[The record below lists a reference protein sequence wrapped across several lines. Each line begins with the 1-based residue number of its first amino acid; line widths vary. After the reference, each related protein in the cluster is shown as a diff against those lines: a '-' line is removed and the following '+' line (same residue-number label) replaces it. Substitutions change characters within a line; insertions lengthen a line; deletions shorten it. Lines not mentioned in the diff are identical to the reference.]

1 MKWIERQRAFIDYT
15 LSALWRRKTRNISLL
30 AVYTLIIFLLSSVI
44 FLSSALRQEAE
55 AVLTDS
61 PDIIVQRT
69 VGGRHALIPIDYAV
83 RIDEIRGT
91 SRVRP
96 RLWGYYYHQAAGA
109 NYTLMVPEGFSLPD
123 DAVETGAGVLRT
135 WGPLWEDRMYFRAVD
150 GEALLLDPVRTMNTD
165 TDLVSA
171 DLILMSESSFRKIS
185 GVPEGFATDLAVSAR
200 NEREYPL
207 IAEKIVQALPDTRPI
222 LKNEILRTYTAIFDW
237 RGGYV
242 VVLLGGAILAF
253 FIFAWDKATGLS
265 AEEKTEIGILKGIGW
280 DTSDV
285 LMMKFWEGAAVS
297 ILAFLLGVITA
308 YIHVYLASA
317 TLFEH
322 ALKGWA
328 ILYPD
333 FTLKPVVNAFQLAT
347 LFFLTVVPYTL
358 LTIVPT
364 WKAAVTDPDTMMRH

>member
-1 MKWIERQRAFIDYT
+1 MDYT
-15 LSALWRRKTRNISLL
+15 LSALWRRKMRNLSLL

-44 FLSSALRQEAE
+44 FLSSALQQEAE
-55 AVLTDS
+55 AVLMDS
-61 PDIIVQRT
+61 PEIIVQRT
-69 VGGRHALIPIDYAV
+69 VGGRHALIPIEYAG
-83 RIDEIRGT
+83 RIDEIRGI
-91 SRVRP
+91 SRVKP
-96 RLWGYYYHQAAGA
+96 RLWGYYYHHATGA
-109 NYTLMVPEGFSLPD
+109 NYTLMVPDRFKQP
-123 DAVETGAGVLRT
+123 AYTVRVGAGVLRT
-135 WGPLWEDRMYFRAVD
+135 WGDLWEGKMYFKAHD
-150 GEALLLDPVRTMNTD
+150 GEALLLNPVSTMTAE

-185 GVPEGFATDLAVSAR
+185 GVPEGFATDLTVSAR
-200 NEREYPL
+200 NEREHPL

-222 LKNEILRTYTAIFDW
+222 LKKEILRTYNAIFDW
-237 RGGYV
+237 RSGYI
-242 VVLLGGAILAF
+242 VVLLGGAVLAF

-308 YIHVYLASA
+308 YVHVYLASA

-328 ILYPD
+328 ILYPE
-333 FTLKPVVNAFQLAT
+333 FTLKPTVDAFQLAT

-364 WKAAVTDPDTMMRH
+364 WKAAVTDPDTAMRH